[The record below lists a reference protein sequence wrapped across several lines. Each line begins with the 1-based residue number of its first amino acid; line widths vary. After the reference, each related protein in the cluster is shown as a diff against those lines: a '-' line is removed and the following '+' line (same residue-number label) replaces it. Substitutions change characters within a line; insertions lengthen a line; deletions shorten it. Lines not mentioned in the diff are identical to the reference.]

1 MKTREIAEK
10 LRECREKTD
19 VNQKIDCTMEL
30 IAESFFAFNESKIE
44 LENKMGR
51 ALLLMAEASTSA
63 LDNKK
68 LILDNKSAINSL
80 ENKILDNKS
89 AINSLENKILDN
101 KSAINSLENKI
112 LDNKDEIL
120 GLKMKV
126 DTSVELIDR
135 LKKLVKEGFE
145 RIEKGHGE
153 IKDTLKD
160 YHI

>member
-80 ENKILDNKS
+80 ENKILDNK
-89 AINSLENKILDN
+89 
-101 KSAINSLENKI
+101 
-112 LDNKDEIL
+112 DEIL